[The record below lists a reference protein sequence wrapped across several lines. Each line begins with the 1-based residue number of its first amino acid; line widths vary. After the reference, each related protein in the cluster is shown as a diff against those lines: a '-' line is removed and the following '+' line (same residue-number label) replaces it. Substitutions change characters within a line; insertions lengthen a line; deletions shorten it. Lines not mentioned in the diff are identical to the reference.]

1 MQFLKGL
8 RFSLIV
14 AALLSLVVLGC
25 ATAPPKA
32 LDRAFKGP
40 QVVANP
46 QVIPLGVASL
56 MEMNMTVDGAGF
68 RPGDTVLISL
78 VGQKD
83 IDVALS
89 VAKVGA
95 DGTFRA
101 DVGQSQGATLSKVMG
116 ILKASTKSNAKG
128 ETVMVLTQPPIP
140 KGSYKIKATSL
151 IAPLTAETPV
161 EVISP
166 PIMGRVKDSLG
177 KMLGKIEDKR

>member
-8 RFSLIV
+8 RCSLIV

-25 ATAPPKA
+25 ATAPPKM

-40 QVVANP
+40 QVVVNP
-46 QVIPLGVASL
+46 QKIPLGVASL
-56 MEMNMTVDGAGF
+56 MEMKMNIDGAGF

-78 VGQKD
+78 VDQKD
-83 IDVALS
+83 IDVAISL
-89 VAKVGA
+89 AKVDP

-101 DVGQSQGATLSKVMG
+101 EFGQSQQASLSKVMG
-116 ILKASTKSNAKG
+116 ILRASTRTNEKG
-128 ETVMVLTQPPIP
+128 DTVMVITKPPIP
-140 KGSYKIKATSL
+140 KGSYKVRATSL

-161 EVISP
+161 EVTSP
-166 PIMGRVKDSLG
+166 PIMGRIKDSLG